1 MEEKETEGKR
11 IIAVGMDGSDFSWK
25 ALDMAITIA
34 KVKKAPLHIISIQ
47 ETIHTSFSRSEVLA
61 ADQTAKHKLEKIQ
74 KKARNQCE
82 EEGVHPELA
91 ICVGHPAGALV
102 TYVKENGITMLVVGD
117 RGHAS
122 IWGSLLGTTAEKI
135 VHDCPCSVLVVR

>member
-1 MEEKETEGKR
+1 MDEKETRGQR
-11 IIAVGMDGSDFSWK
+11 IIAVGMDGSDYSWI
-25 ALDMAITIA
+25 ALDQAIVLA
-34 KVKKAPLHIISIQ
+34 KVKKAPLHIVSIQ

-74 KKARNQCE
+74 KKARKQCE
-82 EEGVHPELA
+82 EAGIDPLMA
-91 ICVGHPAGALV
+91 ICVGHPASALV
-102 TYVKENGITMLVVGD
+102 TYVKENDITMLVVGD